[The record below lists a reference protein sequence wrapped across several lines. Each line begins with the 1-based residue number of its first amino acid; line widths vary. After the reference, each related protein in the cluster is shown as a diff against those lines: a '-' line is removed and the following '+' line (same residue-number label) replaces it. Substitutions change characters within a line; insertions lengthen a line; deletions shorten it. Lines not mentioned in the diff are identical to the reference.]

1 MSEALSGKE
10 STIRWEQDA
19 DNIVTLI
26 LDDPQQSANTMNE
39 RYMRSMEEMVAR
51 LEKEKDQIAGVIVTS
66 AKSTF
71 FAGGDLNDLI
81 KVTPEHAAEFAKGV
95 EAGKAQLR
103 RLETLGKPVV
113 AALNGT
119 ALGGGL
125 EVALGC
131 DYRVALESAKVGLP
145 EVKLGLLPG
154 AGGTQRLP
162 RLVGAKAALD
172 MIVGGNPVKA
182 KDAFKVGIVDEVVGG
197 DLLEGA
203 LAYARK
209 LVADNAPLRKIRDL
223 DVKKEDADL
232 FTNYEKSIA
241 RKQRG
246 FKAPFHCIKA
256 VQAAVELPFDEGMKR
271 ERELFAELLVSPESR
286 AQRHVFFAE
295 REVAKVPGLPKDTAK
310 RDVKS
315 AAIIGAGTMGG
326 GIAMNFANA
335 GIPVK
340 ILEVKEDALER
351 GIAVIR
357 KNYENTAK
365 KGRITQ
371 EQVEQ
376 RMALIQPTLSY
387 DDLSDVD
394 LVIEAVFE
402 NMDVKKAV
410 FTELDRV
417 CKPGAI
423 LATNTSTLDVNR
435 IASFTKRPEDVVGMH
450 FFSPA
455 NVMKLLE
462 NVRGEKTSDEV
473 VATVMDLSRRIG
485 KVGVLVGVCHG
496 FVGNRMLHKRQ
507 AEAVQL
513 VNEGANPAQVDKVLF
528 DLGFPM
534 GPFAMSD
541 LAGMD
546 VGYRIRE
553 ELRKEDPDNA
563 PPRNWTDDL
572 VEQGRLGQKTQA
584 GVFDYKEGD
593 RTPVPSSEVDAL
605 IAKFREENGIQS
617 RDISDQEILERCMY
631 IMVNE
636 GAKILEEGIAAR
648 PLDVDVIWIYGYGF
662 PVYRGGVLFWAD
674 SVGLKTIYDK
684 VSQIHQET
692 GSDTWK
698 PAALL
703 EKLAKEGKGFY
714 S

>member
-1 MSEALSGKE
+1 MSEVVS
-10 STIRWEQDA
+10 
-19 DNIVTLI
+19 
-26 LDDPQQSANTMNE
+26 
-39 RYMRSMEEMVAR
+39 YR
-51 LEKEKDQIAGVIVTS
+51 LEGDIGVIGVDYPPVNALGQGVREGLVNCLRQGLEDDQ
-66 AKSTF
+66 AKALVVIGEGRTF
-71 FAGGDLNDLI
+71 PAGADI
-81 KVTPEHAAEFAKGV
+81 REF
-95 EAGKAQLR
+95 
-103 RLETLGKPVV
+103 GKPPAGPALPDVISEYESSDKLV
-113 AALNGT
+113 IAAIHGT

-310 RDVKS
+310 RDIKS

-340 ILEVKEDALER
+340 ILEVKEEALEK

-365 KGRITQ
+365 KGRITSQ
-371 EQVEQ
+371 QVED

-387 DDLSDVD
+387 DDLGDVD

-553 ELRKEDPDNA
+553 EVRKEDPDNA

-605 IAKFREENGIQS
+605 IAKFREENGIQA

-684 VSQIHQET
+684 VSQIHQES

>member
-1 MSEALSGKE
+1 MSDVVS
-10 STIRWEQDA
+10 
-19 DNIVTLI
+19 
-26 LDDPQQSANTMNE
+26 
-39 RYMRSMEEMVAR
+39 YR
-51 LEKEKDQIAGVIVTS
+51 LEGDIGVISVNYPPVNALGQGVREGLVECLRQGLKDDQ
-66 AKSTF
+66 AKALVVIGEGRTF
-71 FAGGDLNDLI
+71 PAGADI
-81 KVTPEHAAEFAKGV
+81 REF
-95 EAGKAQLR
+95 
-103 RLETLGKPVV
+103 GKPPQGPALPDVVAEYESSDKLVV
-113 AALNGT
+113 AAIHGT

-131 DYRVALESAKVGLP
+131 DYRVAVGSAKVGLP
-145 EVKLGLLPG
+145 EVKLGILPG

-162 RLVGAKAALD
+162 RLIGAQKALEV
-172 MIVGGNPVKA
+172 IVSGNPVKA
-182 KDAFKVGIVDEVVGG
+182 KDALALGIVDEIVDG

-209 LVADNAPLRKIRDL
+209 LAADNAPLRRIRDL
-223 DVKKEDADL
+223 QAQKEDADL
-232 FTNYEKSIA
+232 FSNFEKSIA

-295 REVAKVPGLPKDTAK
+295 REVAKVPGLAKDTPK
-310 RDVKS
+310 REINQV
-315 AAIIGAGTMGG
+315 AVIGAGTMGG

-340 ILEVKEDALER
+340 ILEVKEEALEK

-365 KGRITQ
+365 KGRITAQ
-371 EQVEQ
+371 QVED

-410 FTELDRV
+410 FSELDRV
-417 CKPGAI
+417 CKKGAI

-435 IASFTKRPEDVVGMH
+435 IAAFTQRPEDVMGMH

-462 NVRGEKTSDEV
+462 NVRGEKTSDDV
-473 VATVMDLSRRIG
+473 IATVMDLSRRIG

-513 VNEGANPAQVDKVLF
+513 VNEGASPAQVDKVLF

-563 PPRNWTDDL
+563 PPRNWTDEL

-605 IAKFREENGIQS
+605 IAKFREEQGIQS
-617 RDISDQEILERCMY
+617 REVSDQEILERCMY
-631 IMVNE
+631 VMVNE

-684 VSQIHQET
+684 VSQFHKET
-692 GSDTWK
+692 GDDVWK

-703 EKLAKEGKGFY
+703 EKLANEGKGFY
-714 S
+714 G

>member
-1 MSEALSGKE
+1 MSNPVSLSRDSDIGVIRINYPPVNALGHGVREGLQQCLRDALADEQIRAVVVIGEGK
-10 STIRWEQDA
+10 TFPAGADIREFGKP
-19 DNIVTLI
+19 
-26 LDDPQQSANTMNE
+26 PQQPALPT
-39 RYMRSMEEMVAR
+39 
-51 LEKEKDQIAGVIVTS
+51 VI
-66 AKSTF
+66 
-71 FAGGDLNDLI
+71 D
-81 KVTPEHAAEFAKGV
+81 EY
-95 EAGKAQLR
+95 EASDKL
-103 RLETLGKPVV
+103 VV
-113 AALNGT
+113 AAIHGT

-131 DYRVALESAKVGLP
+131 DYRVALDSARLGLP

-162 RLVGAKAALD
+162 RLVGAQKALE
-172 MIVGGNPVKA
+172 MVVGGNPVKA
-182 KDAFKVGIVDEVVGG
+182 KEALSLGLVDEMVSG

-203 LAYARK
+203 LAYTRQ
-209 LVADNAPLRKIRDL
+209 LLADNAPLRKLRDL
-223 DVKKEDADL
+223 AVPDAQDGL
-232 FTNYEKSIA
+232 FDQFEQSIA

-246 FKAPFHCIKA
+246 FKAPFSCIKA
-256 VQAAVELPFDEGMKR
+256 VKAAVELPFDKGVER
-271 ERELFAELLVSPESR
+271 ERELFFELLVSPESA

-295 REVAKVPGLPKDTAK
+295 REVAKVPGLDKNTPKREINQVA
-310 RDVKS
+310 V
-315 AAIIGAGTMGG
+315 IGAGTMGG

-335 GIPVK
+335 GIPVRL
-340 ILEVKEDALER
+340 LEVKEDALER
-351 GIAVIR
+351 GVAVIR
-357 KNYENTAK
+357 KNYENTEK
-365 KGRITQ
+365 KGRITD

-402 NMDVKKAV
+402 NMDVKEAV
-410 FTELDRV
+410 FSELDRV

-423 LATNTSTLDVNR
+423 LATNTSTLDVDR
-435 IASFTKRPEDVVGMH
+435 IASFTGRPEDVMGMH

-473 VATVMDLSRRIG
+473 IATVMDLSRRIG

-496 FVGNRMLHKRQ
+496 FVGNRMLHRRQ
-507 AEAVQL
+507 AEAVEL
-513 VNEGANPAQVDKVLF
+513 VNEGASPQQVDKVLF

-553 ELRKEDPDNA
+553 ELRKEDPANGPA
-563 PPRNWTDDL
+563 RNWTDEL
-572 VEQGRLGQKTQA
+572 VEAGRLGQKTQA
-584 GVFDYKEGD
+584 GVFDYKDGD
-593 RTPVPSSEVDAL
+593 RTPVPSTAVDG
-605 IAKFREENGIQS
+605 IIEQYRSDNGITP
-617 RDISDQEILERCMY
+617 REISDQEILERCMY
-631 IMVNE
+631 VMVNE

-674 SVGLKTIYDK
+674 QVGVKAIFEKVNEIY
-684 VSQIHQET
+684 QQT
-692 GSDTWK
+692 GSDVWK
-698 PAALL
+698 PAKLL
-703 EKLAKEGKGFY
+703 GDLAEQGKGFY
-714 S
+714 SK

>member
-1 MSEALSGKE
+1 MSEVVS
-10 STIRWEQDA
+10 
-19 DNIVTLI
+19 
-26 LDDPQQSANTMNE
+26 
-39 RYMRSMEEMVAR
+39 YR
-51 LEKEKDQIAGVIVTS
+51 LEGDIGVIGVDYPPVNALGQGVREGLVNCLRQGLEDDQ
-66 AKSTF
+66 AKALVVIGEGRTF
-71 FAGGDLNDLI
+71 PAGADI
-81 KVTPEHAAEFAKGV
+81 REF
-95 EAGKAQLR
+95 
-103 RLETLGKPVV
+103 GKPPAGPALPDVISEYESSDKLV
-113 AALNGT
+113 IAAIHGT

-435 IASFTKRPEDVVGMH
+435 IASFTQRPEDVVGMH

>member
-1 MSEALSGKE
+1 MSEVVSYRREGE
-10 STIRWEQDA
+10 I
-19 DNIVTLI
+19 
-26 LDDPQQSANTMNE
+26 
-39 RYMRSMEEMVAR
+39 
-51 LEKEKDQIAGVIVTS
+51 GVISVNYPPVNALGQGVREGLRS
-66 AKSTF
+66 CLREGLADDQAKALVVIGEGRTF
-71 FAGGDLNDLI
+71 PAGADI
-81 KVTPEHAAEFAKGV
+81 REF
-95 EAGKAQLR
+95 
-103 RLETLGKPVV
+103 GKPPAGPALPDVINEYESSEKLV
-113 AALNGT
+113 IAAIHGT

-131 DYRVALESAKVGLP
+131 DYRVALDSAKVGLP

-182 KDAFKVGIVDEVVGG
+182 KNALQMGIVDDVVSG

-203 LAYARK
+203 LTYARK
-209 LVADNAPLRKIRDL
+209 LVADNAPLRRIRDL
-223 DVKKEDADL
+223 DVQTEEADL
-232 FTNYEKSIA
+232 FANYEKSIA

-256 VQAAVELPFDEGMKR
+256 VQAAVELPFEEGMKR
-271 ERELFAELLVSPESR
+271 ERELFGELLVSSESA

-295 REVAKVPGLPKDTAK
+295 REVAKVPGLPKDTPK
-310 RDVKS
+310 RDVNL
-315 AAIIGAGTMGG
+315 AAVIGAGTMGG

-340 ILEVKEDALER
+340 ILEVKEEALEK
-351 GIAVIR
+351 GIAIIR

-365 KGRITQ
+365 KGRLTQ

-387 DDLSDVD
+387 DDLGDVD
-394 LVIEAVFE
+394 VVIEAVFE
-402 NMDVKKAV
+402 NMDVKEAV
-410 FTELDRV
+410 FKELDRV

-435 IASFTKRPEDVVGMH
+435 IASFTKRPQDVIGMH

-462 NVRGEKTSDEV
+462 NVRGEKTADDV
-473 VATVMDLSRRIG
+473 IATVMDLSRRIG

-553 ELRKEDPDNA
+553 ELRKENPENA
-563 PPRNWTDDL
+563 PARNWTDEL
-572 VEQGRLGQKTQA
+572 VENGRMGQKTQA

-593 RTPVPSSEVDAL
+593 RTPVPSAEVDKI
-605 IAKFREENGIQS
+605 IAKFREDNGIAT
-617 RDISDQEILERCMY
+617 REVTDQEILERCMY
-631 IMVNE
+631 VMVNE

-674 SVGLKTIYDK
+674 QVGLKTIHDK
-684 VSQIHQET
+684 VSQFHQET
-692 GSDTWK
+692 GDDVWK
-698 PAALL
+698 PAPLL

>member
-1 MSEALSGKE
+1 MSEVVS
-10 STIRWEQDA
+10 
-19 DNIVTLI
+19 
-26 LDDPQQSANTMNE
+26 
-39 RYMRSMEEMVAR
+39 YR
-51 LEKEKDQIAGVIVTS
+51 LEGDIGVIGVDYPPVNALGQGVREGLVNCLRQGLEDDQ
-66 AKSTF
+66 AKALVVIGEGRTF
-71 FAGGDLNDLI
+71 PAGADI
-81 KVTPEHAAEFAKGV
+81 REF
-95 EAGKAQLR
+95 
-103 RLETLGKPVV
+103 GKPPAGPALPDVISEYESSDKLV
-113 AALNGT
+113 IAAIHGT

-223 DVKKEDADL
+223 DVKKEEADL

-410 FTELDRV
+410 FSELDRV

>member
-1 MSEALSGKE
+1 
-10 STIRWEQDA
+10 
-19 DNIVTLI
+19 
-26 LDDPQQSANTMNE
+26 
-39 RYMRSMEEMVAR
+39 
-51 LEKEKDQIAGVIVTS
+51 
-66 AKSTF
+66 
-71 FAGGDLNDLI
+71 
-81 KVTPEHAAEFAKGV
+81 
-95 EAGKAQLR
+95 
-103 RLETLGKPVV
+103 
-113 AALNGT
+113 
-119 ALGGGL
+119 
-125 EVALGC
+125 
-131 DYRVALESAKVGLP
+131 
-145 EVKLGLLPG
+145 
-154 AGGTQRLP
+154 
-162 RLVGAKAALD
+162 
-172 MIVGGNPVKA
+172 
-182 KDAFKVGIVDEVVGG
+182 
-197 DLLEGA
+197 
-203 LAYARK
+203 
-209 LVADNAPLRKIRDL
+209 
-223 DVKKEDADL
+223 
-232 FTNYEKSIA
+232 
-241 RKQRG
+241 
-246 FKAPFHCIKA
+246 
-256 VQAAVELPFDEGMKR
+256 
-271 ERELFAELLVSPESR
+271 
-286 AQRHVFFAE
+286 
-295 REVAKVPGLPKDTAK
+295 
-310 RDVKS
+310 
-315 AAIIGAGTMGG
+315 
-326 GIAMNFANA
+326 
-335 GIPVK
+335 
-340 ILEVKEDALER
+340 
-351 GIAVIR
+351 
-357 KNYENTAK
+357 
-365 KGRITQ
+365 
-371 EQVEQ
+371 
-376 RMALIQPTLSY
+376 
-387 DDLSDVD
+387 
-394 LVIEAVFE
+394 VIEAVFE

-410 FTELDRV
+410 FSELDRV

-553 ELRKEDPDNA
+553 ELRKEAPDNA

>member
-1 MSEALSGKE
+1 MSDLVSYRLEGDIGVISVNYPPVNALGQGVRE
-10 STIRWEQDA
+10 GLVACLRQG
-19 DNIVTLI
+19 
-26 LDDPQQSANTMNE
+26 LDD
-39 RYMRSMEEMVAR
+39 
-51 LEKEKDQIAGVIVTS
+51 DQAKALVVIGEGRTFPAGADIR
-66 AKSTF
+66 
-71 FAGGDLNDLI
+71 
-81 KVTPEHAAEFAKGV
+81 EF
-95 EAGKAQLR
+95 
-103 RLETLGKPVV
+103 GKPPQGPALPDVVAEYEASDKLVV
-113 AALNGT
+113 AAIHGT

-131 DYRVALESAKVGLP
+131 DYRVALDSAKVGLP
-145 EVKLGLLPG
+145 EVKLGILPG

-162 RLVGAKAALD
+162 RLIGAQKALEV
-172 MIVGGNPVKA
+172 IVAGNPVKA
-182 KDAFKVGIVDEVVGG
+182 KDALELGIVDELIGG

-203 LAYARK
+203 LAFARK
-209 LVADNAPLRKIRDL
+209 LAADNAPLRRIRDL
-223 DVKKEDADL
+223 QAKKEDPDL
-232 FTNYEKSIA
+232 FSNFEKSIA

-295 REVAKVPGLPKDTAK
+295 REVAKVPGLPKDTPK
-310 RDVKS
+310 RDINQV
-315 AAIIGAGTMGG
+315 AVIGAGTMGG

-340 ILEVKEDALER
+340 ILEVKEDALEK

-365 KGRITQ
+365 KGRITAQ
-371 EQVEQ
+371 QVED

-410 FTELDRV
+410 FSELDRV

-435 IASFTKRPEDVVGMH
+435 IAEFTQRPEDVMGMH

-462 NVRGEKTSDEV
+462 NVRGEKTADDV

-507 AEAVQL
+507 AEAIQL
-513 VNEGANPAQVDKVLF
+513 VNEGASPAQVDKVLF

-563 PPRNWTDDL
+563 PPRNWTDEL

-605 IAKFREENGIQS
+605 IAKFREEQGIQA
-617 RDISDQEILERCMY
+617 REVSDQEILERCMY
-631 IMVNE
+631 VMVNE

-674 SVGLKTIYDK
+674 SVGVKTIYDK
-684 VSQIHQET
+684 VSQFHKET
-692 GSDTWK
+692 GNDVWK

-703 EKLAKEGKGFY
+703 EKLANEGKGFY
-714 S
+714 G

>member
-1 MSEALSGKE
+1 MSEVVS
-10 STIRWEQDA
+10 
-19 DNIVTLI
+19 
-26 LDDPQQSANTMNE
+26 
-39 RYMRSMEEMVAR
+39 YR
-51 LEKEKDQIAGVIVTS
+51 LEGDIGVIGVDYPPVNALGQGVREGLVNCLRQGLEDDQ
-66 AKSTF
+66 AKALVVIGEGRTF
-71 FAGGDLNDLI
+71 PAGADI
-81 KVTPEHAAEFAKGV
+81 REF
-95 EAGKAQLR
+95 
-103 RLETLGKPVV
+103 GKPPAGPALPDVINEYESSDKLV
-113 AALNGT
+113 IAAIHGT

-182 KDAFKVGIVDEVVGG
+182 KDAYKVGIVDEVVGG

-310 RDVKS
+310 RDVNS

-340 ILEVKEDALER
+340 ILEVKEEALER

-605 IAKFREENGIQS
+605 IAKFREENGIQP

>member
-1 MSEALSGKE
+1 MSNPVSLSRDSDIGVIRINYPPVNALGHGVREGLQQCLREALADEQIRAVVVVGEGK
-10 STIRWEQDA
+10 TFPAGADIREFGKP
-19 DNIVTLI
+19 
-26 LDDPQQSANTMNE
+26 PQQPALP
-39 RYMRSMEEMVAR
+39 A
-51 LEKEKDQIAGVIVTS
+51 VI
-66 AKSTF
+66 
-71 FAGGDLNDLI
+71 D
-81 KVTPEHAAEFAKGV
+81 EY
-95 EAGKAQLR
+95 EASDKL
-103 RLETLGKPVV
+103 VV
-113 AALNGT
+113 AAIHGT

-131 DYRVALESAKVGLP
+131 DYRVALDSARLGLP

-162 RLVGAKAALD
+162 RLVGAQKALE

-182 KDAFKVGIVDEVVGG
+182 KEALSLGLVDEMVSG

-203 LAYARK
+203 LAYTRQ
-209 LVADNAPLRKIRDL
+209 LLADNAPLRKLCDL
-223 DVKKEDADL
+223 AVPDAQDGL
-232 FTNYEKSIA
+232 FEQFEQSIA

-246 FKAPFHCIKA
+246 FKAPFSCIKA
-256 VQAAVELPFDEGMKR
+256 VKAAVELPFDKGVER
-271 ERELFAELLVSPESR
+271 ERELFFKLLVSPESA

-295 REVAKVPGLPKDTAK
+295 REVAKVPGLDKNTPKREINQVA
-310 RDVKS
+310 V
-315 AAIIGAGTMGG
+315 IGAGTMGG

-335 GIPVK
+335 GIPVRL
-340 ILEVKEDALER
+340 LEVKEDALER
-351 GIAVIR
+351 GVAVIR

-365 KGRITQ
+365 KGRITD

-376 RMALIQPTLSY
+376 RMVLIQPTLSY
-387 DDLSDVD
+387 DDLGDVD

-402 NMDVKKAV
+402 NMDVKEAV
-410 FTELDRV
+410 FSELDRV

-423 LATNTSTLDVNR
+423 LATNTSTLDVDR
-435 IASFTKRPEDVVGMH
+435 IASFTGRPEDVMGMH

-473 VATVMDLSRRIG
+473 IATVMDLSRRIG

-496 FVGNRMLHKRQ
+496 FVGNRMLHRRQ

-513 VNEGANPAQVDKVLF
+513 VNEGASPQQVDKVLF

-553 ELRKEDPDNA
+553 ELRKEDPANGPA
-563 PPRNWTDDL
+563 RNWTDEL
-572 VEQGRLGQKTQA
+572 VEAGRLGQKTQA
-584 GVFDYKEGD
+584 GVFDYKDGD
-593 RTPVPSSEVDAL
+593 RTPVPSRAVDG
-605 IAKFREENGIQS
+605 IIEQYRTDNGIAP
-617 RDISDQEILERCMY
+617 REISDQEILERCMY
-631 IMVNE
+631 VMVNE

-674 SVGLKTIYDK
+674 QVGVKAIFEKVNEIY
-684 VSQIHQET
+684 QQT
-692 GSDTWK
+692 GSDVWK
-698 PAALL
+698 PAKLL
-703 EKLAKEGKGFY
+703 SDLAEQGKGFY
-714 S
+714 R

>member
-1 MSEALSGKE
+1 MSEVVS
-10 STIRWEQDA
+10 
-19 DNIVTLI
+19 
-26 LDDPQQSANTMNE
+26 
-39 RYMRSMEEMVAR
+39 YR
-51 LEKEKDQIAGVIVTS
+51 LEGDIGVIGVDYPPVNALGQGVREGLVNCLRQGLEDDQ
-66 AKSTF
+66 AKALVVIGEGRTF
-71 FAGGDLNDLI
+71 PAGADI
-81 KVTPEHAAEFAKGV
+81 REF
-95 EAGKAQLR
+95 
-103 RLETLGKPVV
+103 GKPPAGPALPDVISEYESSDKLV
-113 AALNGT
+113 IAAIHGT

-182 KDAFKVGIVDEVVGG
+182 KDAYKVGIVDEVVGG

-209 LVADNAPLRKIRDL
+209 LVAENAPLRKIRDL

-387 DDLSDVD
+387 DDLGDVD

>member
-1 MSEALSGKE
+1 MSEVVS
-10 STIRWEQDA
+10 
-19 DNIVTLI
+19 
-26 LDDPQQSANTMNE
+26 
-39 RYMRSMEEMVAR
+39 YR
-51 LEKEKDQIAGVIVTS
+51 LEGDIGVIGVDYPPVNALGQGVREGLVNCLRQGLEDDQ
-66 AKSTF
+66 AK
-71 FAGGDLNDLI
+71 ALVVI
-81 KVTPEHAAEFAKGV
+81 REF
-95 EAGKAQLR
+95 
-103 RLETLGKPVV
+103 GKPPAGPALPDVISEYESSDKLV
-113 AALNGT
+113 IAAIHGT

-209 LVADNAPLRKIRDL
+209 LVAENAPLRKIRDL
-223 DVKKEDADL
+223 DVKKEEADL

-387 DDLSDVD
+387 DDLGDVD

-410 FTELDRV
+410 FSELDRV

>member
-1 MSEALSGKE
+1 MSHPVSLSRDSDIGVIRINYPPVNALGHGVREGLQNCLREALADDDIKAVVVIGEGK
-10 STIRWEQDA
+10 TFPAGADIREFGKP
-19 DNIVTLI
+19 
-26 LDDPQQSANTMNE
+26 PQQPVLPA
-39 RYMRSMEEMVAR
+39 
-51 LEKEKDQIAGVIVTS
+51 VI
-66 AKSTF
+66 
-71 FAGGDLNDLI
+71 D
-81 KVTPEHAAEFAKGV
+81 EY
-95 EAGKAQLR
+95 EASD
-103 RLETLGKPVV
+103 KPVI
-113 AALNGT
+113 AAIHGT

-131 DYRVALESAKVGLP
+131 DYRVALDSARLGLP

-162 RLVGAKAALD
+162 RLVGAQKALE
-172 MIVGGNPVKA
+172 MIVGGNPIKA
-182 KDAFKVGIVDEVVGG
+182 AEARELGLVDEVVSG

-203 LAYARK
+203 LAFARK
-209 LVADNAPLRKIRDL
+209 LVADGAPLRKISEL
-223 DVKKEDADL
+223 DVPGDTSAEL
-232 FTNYEKSIA
+232 FDHFEQSIA

-246 FKAPFHCIKA
+246 FKAPFSCIKA
-256 VQAAVELPFDEGMKR
+256 VKAAVELPYDKGVER
-271 ERELFAELLVSPESR
+271 ERELFFKLMVSSESA

-295 REVAKVPGLPKDTAK
+295 REVAKVPGLDKDTPK
-310 RDVKS
+310 REIKQ
-315 AAIIGAGTMGG
+315 AAVIGAGTMGG

-335 GIPVK
+335 GIVVK
-340 ILEVKEDALER
+340 ILEVKEEALEK
-351 GIAVIR
+351 GIALIR

-365 KGRITQ
+365 KGRISQ

-410 FTELDRV
+410 FSEL
-417 CKPGAI
+417 
-423 LATNTSTLDVNR
+423 
-435 IASFTKRPEDVVGMH
+435 GMH

-473 VATVMDLSRRIG
+473 IATVMDLSRRIG

-507 AEAVQL
+507 AEAIQL
-513 VNEGANPAQVDKVLF
+513 VNEGASPEQVDKVLF

-563 PPRNWTDDL
+563 PPRNWTDEL
-572 VEQGRLGQKTQA
+572 VEAGRLGQKTQA

-593 RTPVPSSEVDAL
+593 RTPVPSPDVDG
-605 IAKFREENGIQS
+605 IIEQYRSDNGIAP
-617 RDISDQEILERCMY
+617 REISDQEILERCMY
-631 IMVNE
+631 VMVNE
-636 GAKILEEGIAAR
+636 GARILEEGIAAR

-674 SVGLKTIYDK
+674 QVGVKTIHDK
-684 VSQIHQET
+684 INEIYQQT
-692 GSDTWK
+692 GSDVWK
-698 PAALL
+698 PAKLL
-703 EKLAKEGKGFY
+703 SELAEQGKGFY
-714 S
+714 R

>member
-1 MSEALSGKE
+1 MSEVVS
-10 STIRWEQDA
+10 
-19 DNIVTLI
+19 
-26 LDDPQQSANTMNE
+26 
-39 RYMRSMEEMVAR
+39 YR
-51 LEKEKDQIAGVIVTS
+51 LEGDIGVIGVDYPPVNALGQGVREGLVNCLRQGLEDDQ
-66 AKSTF
+66 AKALVVIGEGRTF
-71 FAGGDLNDLI
+71 PAGADI
-81 KVTPEHAAEFAKGV
+81 REF
-95 EAGKAQLR
+95 
-103 RLETLGKPVV
+103 GKPPAGPALPDVINEYESSDKLV
-113 AALNGT
+113 IAAIHGT

-182 KDAFKVGIVDEVVGG
+182 KDAYKVGIVDEVVGG

-223 DVKKEDADL
+223 DVKKEEADL

-256 VQAAVELPFDEGMKR
+256 VQAAVELPFEDGMKR

-310 RDVKS
+310 RDVNS

-340 ILEVKEDALER
+340 ILEVKEEALEK

-605 IAKFREENGIQS
+605 IAKFREENGIQP

>member
-1 MSEALSGKE
+1 MSEVVS
-10 STIRWEQDA
+10 
-19 DNIVTLI
+19 
-26 LDDPQQSANTMNE
+26 
-39 RYMRSMEEMVAR
+39 YR
-51 LEKEKDQIAGVIVTS
+51 LEGDIGVIGVDYPPVNALGQGVREGLVNCLRQGLEDDQ
-66 AKSTF
+66 AKALVVIGEGRTF
-71 FAGGDLNDLI
+71 PAGADI
-81 KVTPEHAAEFAKGV
+81 REF
-95 EAGKAQLR
+95 
-103 RLETLGKPVV
+103 GKPPAGPALPDVISEYESSDKLV
-113 AALNGT
+113 IAAIHGT

-162 RLVGAKAALD
+162 RLIGAKAALD

-387 DDLSDVD
+387 DDLGDVD

-410 FTELDRV
+410 FSELDRV

>member
-1 MSEALSGKE
+1 MSNPVSLSRDSDIGVIRINYPPVNALGHGVREGLQQCLRDALADEQIRAVVVIGEGK
-10 STIRWEQDA
+10 TFPAGADIREFGKP
-19 DNIVTLI
+19 
-26 LDDPQQSANTMNE
+26 PQQPALPT
-39 RYMRSMEEMVAR
+39 
-51 LEKEKDQIAGVIVTS
+51 VI
-66 AKSTF
+66 
-71 FAGGDLNDLI
+71 D
-81 KVTPEHAAEFAKGV
+81 EY
-95 EAGKAQLR
+95 EASDKL
-103 RLETLGKPVV
+103 VV
-113 AALNGT
+113 AAIHGT

-131 DYRVALESAKVGLP
+131 DYRVALDSARLGLP

-162 RLVGAKAALD
+162 RLVGAQKALE
-172 MIVGGNPVKA
+172 MVVGGNPVKA
-182 KDAFKVGIVDEVVGG
+182 KEALSLGLVDEMVSG
-197 DLLEGA
+197 DLLDGA
-203 LAYARK
+203 LAYTRQ
-209 LVADNAPLRKIRDL
+209 LLADNAPLRKLRDL
-223 DVKKEDADL
+223 AVPDAQDGL
-232 FTNYEKSIA
+232 FDQFEQSIA

-246 FKAPFHCIKA
+246 FKAPFSCIKA
-256 VQAAVELPFDEGMKR
+256 VKAAVELPFDKGVER
-271 ERELFAELLVSPESR
+271 ERELFFELLVSPESA

-295 REVAKVPGLPKDTAK
+295 REVAKVPGLDKNTPKREINQVA
-310 RDVKS
+310 V
-315 AAIIGAGTMGG
+315 IGAGTMGG

-335 GIPVK
+335 GIPVRL
-340 ILEVKEDALER
+340 LEVKEDALER
-351 GIAVIR
+351 GVAVIR

-365 KGRITQ
+365 KGRITD

-387 DDLSDVD
+387 DDLGDVD

-402 NMDVKKAV
+402 NMDVKEAV
-410 FTELDRV
+410 FSELDRV

-423 LATNTSTLDVNR
+423 LATNTSTLDVDR
-435 IASFTKRPEDVVGMH
+435 IASFTQRPEDVMGMH

-473 VATVMDLSRRIG
+473 IATVMDLSRRIG

-496 FVGNRMLHKRQ
+496 FVGNRMLHRRQ

-513 VNEGANPAQVDKVLF
+513 VNEGASPQQVDKVLF

-553 ELRKEDPDNA
+553 ELRKEDPANGPA
-563 PPRNWTDDL
+563 RNWTDEL
-572 VEQGRLGQKTQA
+572 VEAGRLGQKTQA
-584 GVFDYKEGD
+584 GVFDYKDGD
-593 RTPVPSSEVDAL
+593 RTPVPSTAVDG
-605 IAKFREENGIQS
+605 IIEQYRSNNGITP
-617 RDISDQEILERCMY
+617 REVSDQEILERCMY
-631 IMVNE
+631 VMVNE

-674 SVGLKTIYDK
+674 QVGVKAIFEKVNEIY
-684 VSQIHQET
+684 QQT
-692 GSDTWK
+692 GSDVWK
-698 PAALL
+698 PAKLL
-703 EKLAKEGKGFY
+703 SDLAEQGKGFY
-714 S
+714 K

>member
-1 MSEALSGKE
+1 MSEVVS
-10 STIRWEQDA
+10 
-19 DNIVTLI
+19 
-26 LDDPQQSANTMNE
+26 
-39 RYMRSMEEMVAR
+39 YR
-51 LEKEKDQIAGVIVTS
+51 LEGDIGVIGVDYPPVNALGQGVREGLVNCLRQGLEDDQ
-66 AKSTF
+66 AKALVVIGEGRTF
-71 FAGGDLNDLI
+71 PAGADI
-81 KVTPEHAAEFAKGV
+81 REF
-95 EAGKAQLR
+95 
-103 RLETLGKPVV
+103 GKPPAGPALPDVISEYESSDKLV
-113 AALNGT
+113 IAAIHGT

-182 KDAFKVGIVDEVVGG
+182 KDAYKVGIVDEVVGG

-209 LVADNAPLRKIRDL
+209 LVAENAPLRKIRDL
-223 DVKKEDADL
+223 DVKKEEADL

-387 DDLSDVD
+387 DDLGDVD

-435 IASFTKRPEDVVGMH
+435 IASFTQRPEDVVGMH

>member
-1 MSEALSGKE
+1 MSNPVSLSRDSDIGVIRINYPPVNALGHGVREGLQQCLRDALADEQIRAVVVIGEGK
-10 STIRWEQDA
+10 TFPAGADIREFGKP
-19 DNIVTLI
+19 
-26 LDDPQQSANTMNE
+26 PQQPALP
-39 RYMRSMEEMVAR
+39 A
-51 LEKEKDQIAGVIVTS
+51 VI
-66 AKSTF
+66 
-71 FAGGDLNDLI
+71 D
-81 KVTPEHAAEFAKGV
+81 EY
-95 EAGKAQLR
+95 EASDKL
-103 RLETLGKPVV
+103 VV
-113 AALNGT
+113 AAIHGT

-131 DYRVALESAKVGLP
+131 DYRVALDSARLGLP

-162 RLVGAKAALD
+162 RLVGAQKALE
-172 MIVGGNPVKA
+172 MVVGGNPVKA
-182 KDAFKVGIVDEVVGG
+182 KEALSLGLVDEMVSG
-197 DLLEGA
+197 DLLDGA
-203 LAYARK
+203 LAYTRQ
-209 LVADNAPLRKIRDL
+209 LLADNAPLRKLRDL
-223 DVKKEDADL
+223 AVPDAQDGL
-232 FTNYEKSIA
+232 FDQFEQSIA

-246 FKAPFHCIKA
+246 FKAPFSCIKA
-256 VQAAVELPFDEGMKR
+256 VKAAVELPFDKGVER
-271 ERELFAELLVSPESR
+271 ERELFFELLVSPESA

-295 REVAKVPGLPKDTAK
+295 REVAKVPGLDKNTPKREINQVA
-310 RDVKS
+310 V
-315 AAIIGAGTMGG
+315 IGAGTMGG

-335 GIPVK
+335 GIPVRL
-340 ILEVKEDALER
+340 LEVKEDALER
-351 GIAVIR
+351 GVAVIR

-365 KGRITQ
+365 KGRITD

-402 NMDVKKAV
+402 NMDVKEAV
-410 FTELDRV
+410 FSELDRV

-423 LATNTSTLDVNR
+423 LATNTSTLDVDR
-435 IASFTKRPEDVVGMH
+435 IASFTQRPEDVMGMH

-473 VATVMDLSRRIG
+473 IATVMDLSRRIG

-496 FVGNRMLHKRQ
+496 FVGNRMLHRRQ

-513 VNEGANPAQVDKVLF
+513 VNEGASPQQVDKVLF

-553 ELRKEDPDNA
+553 ELRKEDPANGPA
-563 PPRNWTDDL
+563 RNWTDEL
-572 VEQGRLGQKTQA
+572 VEAGRLGQKTQA
-584 GVFDYKEGD
+584 GVFDYKDGD
-593 RTPVPSSEVDAL
+593 RTPVPSTAVDG
-605 IAKFREENGIQS
+605 IIEQYRSNNGITP
-617 RDISDQEILERCMY
+617 REISDQEILERCMY
-631 IMVNE
+631 VMVNE

-674 SVGLKTIYDK
+674 QVGVKAIFEKVNEIY
-684 VSQIHQET
+684 QQT
-692 GSDTWK
+692 GSDVWK
-698 PAALL
+698 PAKLL
-703 EKLAKEGKGFY
+703 SDLAEQGKGFY
-714 S
+714 K

>member
-1 MSEALSGKE
+1 MSEVVS
-10 STIRWEQDA
+10 
-19 DNIVTLI
+19 
-26 LDDPQQSANTMNE
+26 
-39 RYMRSMEEMVAR
+39 YR
-51 LEKEKDQIAGVIVTS
+51 LEGDIGVIGVDYPPVNALGQGVREGLVNCLRQGLEDDQ
-66 AKSTF
+66 AKALVVIGEGRTF
-71 FAGGDLNDLI
+71 PAGADI
-81 KVTPEHAAEFAKGV
+81 REF
-95 EAGKAQLR
+95 
-103 RLETLGKPVV
+103 GKPPAGPALPDVISEYESSDKLV
-113 AALNGT
+113 IAAIHGT

-182 KDAFKVGIVDEVVGG
+182 KDAYKVGIVDEVVGG

-271 ERELFAELLVSPESR
+271 ERELFAELLVSAESR

>member
-1 MSEALSGKE
+1 MSEVVSYNREGNIGVITVNYPPVNALGQAVRSGLLAAL
-10 STIRWEQDA
+10 EQGQKDA
-19 DNIVTLI
+19 EAKALLLVCEGRTF
-26 LDDPQQSANTMNE
+26 
-39 RYMRSMEEMVAR
+39 
-51 LEKEKDQIAGVIVTS
+51 IAGADIR
-66 AKSTF
+66 
-71 FAGGDLNDLI
+71 
-81 KVTPEHAAEFAKGV
+81 EF
-95 EAGKAQLR
+95 
-103 RLETLGKPVV
+103 GKPMQEPTLPTLVNTFENSDKPLV
-113 AALNGT
+113 AAIHGT

-125 EVALGC
+125 ETALSC
-131 DYRVALESAKVGLP
+131 HYRVAVSSAKVGLP

-162 RLVGAKAALD
+162 RLTGAQKALEMITTGEFVGAKDALALG
-172 MIVGGNPVKA
+172 IL
-182 KDAFKVGIVDEVVGG
+182 DAVEEGDNIRAIGMAYAQKVVDEGKPVRRVRDITDKIEADKGS
-197 DLLEGA
+197 DVFDQFRDELKKR
-203 LAYARK
+203 ARG
-209 LVADNAPLRKIRDL
+209 
-223 DVKKEDADL
+223 L
-232 FTNYEKSIA
+232 FSP
-241 RKQRG
+241 
-246 FKAPFHCIKA
+246 FKC
-256 VQAAVELPFDEGMKR
+256 VDAVEAAFNLPFDEGMKR

-462 NVRGEKTSDEV
+462 NVRGEKTADEV

>member
-1 MSEALSGKE
+1 MSDLVSYRLEGDIGVISVNYPPVNALGQGVRE
-10 STIRWEQDA
+10 GLVACLRQG
-19 DNIVTLI
+19 
-26 LDDPQQSANTMNE
+26 LDD
-39 RYMRSMEEMVAR
+39 
-51 LEKEKDQIAGVIVTS
+51 DQAKALVVIGEGRTFPAGADIR
-66 AKSTF
+66 
-71 FAGGDLNDLI
+71 
-81 KVTPEHAAEFAKGV
+81 EF
-95 EAGKAQLR
+95 
-103 RLETLGKPVV
+103 GKPPQGPALPDVVAEYEASDKLVV
-113 AALNGT
+113 AAIHGT

-131 DYRVALESAKVGLP
+131 DYRVALDSAKVGLP
-145 EVKLGLLPG
+145 EVKLGILPG

-162 RLVGAKAALD
+162 RLIGAQKALEV
-172 MIVGGNPVKA
+172 IVAGNPVKA
-182 KDAFKVGIVDEVVGG
+182 KDALELGIVDELIGG

-203 LAYARK
+203 LAFARK
-209 LVADNAPLRKIRDL
+209 LAADNAPLRRIRDL
-223 DVKKEDADL
+223 QAKKEDPDL
-232 FTNYEKSIA
+232 FSNFEKSIA

-295 REVAKVPGLPKDTAK
+295 REVAKVPGLPKDTPK
-310 RDVKS
+310 RDINQV
-315 AAIIGAGTMGG
+315 AVIGAGTMGG

-335 GIPVK
+335 GIPAK
-340 ILEVKEDALER
+340 ILEVKEDALEK

-365 KGRITQ
+365 KGRITAQ
-371 EQVEQ
+371 QVED

-410 FTELDRV
+410 FSELDRV

-435 IASFTKRPEDVVGMH
+435 IAEFTQRPEDVMGMH

-462 NVRGEKTSDEV
+462 NVRGEKTADDV

-507 AEAVQL
+507 AEAIQL
-513 VNEGANPAQVDKVLF
+513 VNEGASPAQVDKVLF

-563 PPRNWTDDL
+563 PPRNWTDEL

-605 IAKFREENGIQS
+605 IAKFREEQGIQA
-617 RDISDQEILERCMY
+617 REVSDQEILERCMY
-631 IMVNE
+631 VMVNE

-674 SVGLKTIYDK
+674 SVGVKTIYDK
-684 VSQIHQET
+684 VSQFHKET
-692 GSDTWK
+692 GNDVWK

-703 EKLAKEGKGFY
+703 EKLANEGKGFY
-714 S
+714 G

>member
-1 MSEALSGKE
+1 MSEVVS
-10 STIRWEQDA
+10 
-19 DNIVTLI
+19 
-26 LDDPQQSANTMNE
+26 
-39 RYMRSMEEMVAR
+39 YR
-51 LEKEKDQIAGVIVTS
+51 LEGDIGVIGVDYPPVNALGQGVREGLVNCLRQGLEDDQ
-66 AKSTF
+66 AKALVVIGEGRTF
-71 FAGGDLNDLI
+71 PAGADI
-81 KVTPEHAAEFAKGV
+81 REF
-95 EAGKAQLR
+95 
-103 RLETLGKPVV
+103 GKPPSGPALPDVINEYESSDKLV
-113 AALNGT
+113 IAAIHGT

-162 RLVGAKAALD
+162 RLVGAQAALD

-310 RDVKS
+310 RDINS

-371 EQVEQ
+371 DQVEQ

-387 DDLSDVD
+387 DDLGDVD

-410 FTELDRV
+410 FSELDRV

-435 IASFTKRPEDVVGMH
+435 IASFTQRPEDVVGMH

-662 PVYRGGVLFWAD
+662 PVYRGGILFWAD

-714 S
+714 G

>member
-1 MSEALSGKE
+1 MSEVVS
-10 STIRWEQDA
+10 
-19 DNIVTLI
+19 
-26 LDDPQQSANTMNE
+26 
-39 RYMRSMEEMVAR
+39 YR
-51 LEKEKDQIAGVIVTS
+51 LEGDIGVIGVDYPPVNALGQGVREGLVNCLRQGLEDDQ
-66 AKSTF
+66 AKALVVIGEGRTF
-71 FAGGDLNDLI
+71 PAGADI
-81 KVTPEHAAEFAKGV
+81 REF
-95 EAGKAQLR
+95 
-103 RLETLGKPVV
+103 GKPPSGPALPDVINEYESSDKLV
-113 AALNGT
+113 IAAIHGT

-182 KDAFKVGIVDEVVGG
+182 KDAYKVGIVDEVVGG

-209 LVADNAPLRKIRDL
+209 LVAENAPLRKIRDL
-223 DVKKEDADL
+223 DVKKEEADL

-256 VQAAVELPFDEGMKR
+256 VQAAVELPFEDGMKR

-310 RDVKS
+310 RDVNS

-340 ILEVKEDALER
+340 ILEVKEEALEK

-387 DDLSDVD
+387 DDLNDVD

-410 FTELDRV
+410 FSELDRV

-435 IASFTKRPEDVVGMH
+435 IASFTQRPEDVVGMH

-553 ELRKEDPDNA
+553 EVRKEDPDNA

>member
-1 MSEALSGKE
+1 MSEVVS
-10 STIRWEQDA
+10 
-19 DNIVTLI
+19 
-26 LDDPQQSANTMNE
+26 
-39 RYMRSMEEMVAR
+39 YR
-51 LEKEKDQIAGVIVTS
+51 LEGDIGVIGVDYPPVNALGQGVREGLVNCLRQGLEDDQ
-66 AKSTF
+66 AKALVVIGEGRTF
-71 FAGGDLNDLI
+71 PAGADI
-81 KVTPEHAAEFAKGV
+81 REF
-95 EAGKAQLR
+95 
-103 RLETLGKPVV
+103 GKPPAGPALPDVINEYESSDKLV
-113 AALNGT
+113 IAAIHGT

-182 KDAFKVGIVDEVVGG
+182 KDAYKVGIVDEVVGG

-209 LVADNAPLRKIRDL
+209 LVAENAPLRKIRDL
-223 DVKKEDADL
+223 DVKKEEPDL

-256 VQAAVELPFDEGMKR
+256 VQAAVELPFEDGMKR

-387 DDLSDVD
+387 DDLGDVD

-435 IASFTKRPEDVVGMH
+435 IASFTQRPEDVVGMH

>member
-1 MSEALSGKE
+1 MSEVVS
-10 STIRWEQDA
+10 
-19 DNIVTLI
+19 
-26 LDDPQQSANTMNE
+26 
-39 RYMRSMEEMVAR
+39 YR
-51 LEKEKDQIAGVIVTS
+51 LEGDIGVIGVDYPPVNALGQGVREGLVNCLRQGLEDDQ
-66 AKSTF
+66 AKALVVIGEGRTF
-71 FAGGDLNDLI
+71 PAGADI
-81 KVTPEHAAEFAKGV
+81 REF
-95 EAGKAQLR
+95 
-103 RLETLGKPVV
+103 GKPPAGPALPDVINEYESSDKLV
-113 AALNGT
+113 IAAQ
-119 ALGGGL
+119 GGGL

-376 RMALIQPTLSY
+376 RMALIRPTLSY
-387 DDLSDVD
+387 DDLGDVD

-435 IASFTKRPEDVVGMH
+435 IASFTQRPEDVVGMH

-605 IAKFREENGIQS
+605 IAKFRKENGIQS

>member
-1 MSEALSGKE
+1 MSDLVSYRLEGDIGVISVNYPPVNALGQGVRE
-10 STIRWEQDA
+10 GLVACLRQG
-19 DNIVTLI
+19 
-26 LDDPQQSANTMNE
+26 LDD
-39 RYMRSMEEMVAR
+39 
-51 LEKEKDQIAGVIVTS
+51 DQAKALVVIGEGRTFPAGADIR
-66 AKSTF
+66 
-71 FAGGDLNDLI
+71 
-81 KVTPEHAAEFAKGV
+81 EF
-95 EAGKAQLR
+95 
-103 RLETLGKPVV
+103 GKPPQGPALPDVVAEYEASDKLVV
-113 AALNGT
+113 AAIHGT

-131 DYRVALESAKVGLP
+131 DYRVAVDSAKVGLP
-145 EVKLGLLPG
+145 EVKLGILPG

-162 RLVGAKAALD
+162 RLIGAQKALEV
-172 MIVGGNPVKA
+172 IVAGNPVKA
-182 KDAFKVGIVDEVVGG
+182 KDALELGIVDELIGG

-203 LAYARK
+203 LAFARK
-209 LVADNAPLRKIRDL
+209 LAAGNAPLRRIRDL
-223 DVKKEDADL
+223 QAKKEDPDL
-232 FTNYEKSIA
+232 FSNFEKSIA

-295 REVAKVPGLPKDTAK
+295 REVAKVPGLPKDTPK
-310 RDVKS
+310 RDINQV
-315 AAIIGAGTMGG
+315 AVIGAGTMGG

-340 ILEVKEDALER
+340 ILEVKEDALEK

-365 KGRITQ
+365 KGRITAQ
-371 EQVEQ
+371 QVED

-410 FTELDRV
+410 FSELDRV

-435 IASFTKRPEDVVGMH
+435 IAEFTQRPEDVMGMH

-462 NVRGEKTSDEV
+462 NVRGEKTADDV

-507 AEAVQL
+507 AEAIQL
-513 VNEGANPAQVDKVLF
+513 VNEGASPAQVDKVLF

-563 PPRNWTDDL
+563 PPRNWTDEL

-605 IAKFREENGIQS
+605 IAKFREEQGIQA
-617 RDISDQEILERCMY
+617 REVSDQEILERCMY
-631 IMVNE
+631 VMVNE

-674 SVGLKTIYDK
+674 SVGVKTIYDK
-684 VSQIHQET
+684 VSQFHKET
-692 GSDTWK
+692 GNDVWK

-703 EKLAKEGKGFY
+703 ENLANEGKGFY
-714 S
+714 G

>member
-1 MSEALSGKE
+1 MSNPVSLSRDSDIGVIRINYPPVNALGHGVREGLQQCLRDALADEQIRAVVVIGEGK
-10 STIRWEQDA
+10 TFPAGA
-19 DNIVTLI
+19 DIHEFGKP
-26 LDDPQQSANTMNE
+26 PQQPALPT
-39 RYMRSMEEMVAR
+39 
-51 LEKEKDQIAGVIVTS
+51 VI
-66 AKSTF
+66 
-71 FAGGDLNDLI
+71 D
-81 KVTPEHAAEFAKGV
+81 EY
-95 EAGKAQLR
+95 EASDKL
-103 RLETLGKPVV
+103 VV
-113 AALNGT
+113 AAIHGT

-131 DYRVALESAKVGLP
+131 DYRVALDSARLGLP

-162 RLVGAKAALD
+162 RLVGAQKALE
-172 MIVGGNPVKA
+172 MVVGGNPVKA
-182 KDAFKVGIVDEVVGG
+182 KEALSLGLVDEMVSG
-197 DLLEGA
+197 DLLDGA
-203 LAYARK
+203 LAYTRQ
-209 LVADNAPLRKIRDL
+209 LLADNAPLRKLRDL
-223 DVKKEDADL
+223 AVPDAQDGL
-232 FTNYEKSIA
+232 FDQFEQSIA

-246 FKAPFHCIKA
+246 FKAPFSCIKA
-256 VQAAVELPFDEGMKR
+256 VKAAVELPFDKGVER
-271 ERELFAELLVSPESR
+271 ERELFFELLVSPESA

-295 REVAKVPGLPKDTAK
+295 REVAKVPGLDKNTPKREINQVA
-310 RDVKS
+310 V
-315 AAIIGAGTMGG
+315 IGAGTMGG

-335 GIPVK
+335 GIPVRL
-340 ILEVKEDALER
+340 LEVKEDALER
-351 GIAVIR
+351 GVAVIR

-365 KGRITQ
+365 KGRITD

-402 NMDVKKAV
+402 NMDVKEAV
-410 FTELDRV
+410 FSELDRV

-423 LATNTSTLDVNR
+423 LATNTSTLDVDR
-435 IASFTKRPEDVVGMH
+435 IASFTGRPEDVMGMH

-496 FVGNRMLHKRQ
+496 FVGNRMLHRRQ

-513 VNEGANPAQVDKVLF
+513 VNEGASPQQVDKVLF

-553 ELRKEDPDNA
+553 ELRKEDPANGPA
-563 PPRNWTDDL
+563 RNWTDEL
-572 VEQGRLGQKTQA
+572 VEAGRLGQKTQA
-584 GVFDYKEGD
+584 GVFDYKDGD
-593 RTPVPSSEVDAL
+593 RTPVPSTAVDG
-605 IAKFREENGIQS
+605 IIEQYRSNNGITP
-617 RDISDQEILERCMY
+617 REISDQEILERCMY
-631 IMVNE
+631 VMVNE

-674 SVGLKTIYDK
+674 QVGVKAIFEKVNEIY
-684 VSQIHQET
+684 QQT
-692 GSDTWK
+692 GSDVWK
-698 PAALL
+698 PAKLL
-703 EKLAKEGKGFY
+703 SDLAEQGKGFY
-714 S
+714 SK

>member
-1 MSEALSGKE
+1 MSEVVS
-10 STIRWEQDA
+10 
-19 DNIVTLI
+19 
-26 LDDPQQSANTMNE
+26 
-39 RYMRSMEEMVAR
+39 YR
-51 LEKEKDQIAGVIVTS
+51 LEGDIGVIGVDYPPVNALGQGVREGLVNCLRQGLEDDQ
-66 AKSTF
+66 AKALVVIGEGRTF
-71 FAGGDLNDLI
+71 PAGADI
-81 KVTPEHAAEFAKGV
+81 REF
-95 EAGKAQLR
+95 
-103 RLETLGKPVV
+103 GKPPAGPALPDVISEYESSDKLV
-113 AALNGT
+113 IAAIHGT

-387 DDLSDVD
+387 DDLGDVD

-410 FTELDRV
+410 FSELDRV

-435 IASFTKRPEDVVGMH
+435 IASFTQRPEDVVGMH

>member
-1 MSEALSGKE
+1 MSEVVS
-10 STIRWEQDA
+10 
-19 DNIVTLI
+19 
-26 LDDPQQSANTMNE
+26 
-39 RYMRSMEEMVAR
+39 YR
-51 LEKEKDQIAGVIVTS
+51 LEGDIGVIGVDYPPVNALGQGVREGLVNCLRQGLEDDQ
-66 AKSTF
+66 AKALVVIGEGRTF
-71 FAGGDLNDLI
+71 PAGADI
-81 KVTPEHAAEFAKGV
+81 REF
-95 EAGKAQLR
+95 
-103 RLETLGKPVV
+103 GKPPAGPALPDVISEYESSDKLV
-113 AALNGT
+113 IAAIHGT

-310 RDVKS
+310 RDVNS

-605 IAKFREENGIQS
+605 IAKFREENGIQP

>member
-1 MSEALSGKE
+1 MSEVVS
-10 STIRWEQDA
+10 
-19 DNIVTLI
+19 
-26 LDDPQQSANTMNE
+26 
-39 RYMRSMEEMVAR
+39 YR
-51 LEKEKDQIAGVIVTS
+51 LEGDIGVIGVDYPPVNALGQGVREGLVNCLRQGLEDDQ
-66 AKSTF
+66 AKALVVIGEGRTF
-71 FAGGDLNDLI
+71 PAGADI
-81 KVTPEHAAEFAKGV
+81 REF
-95 EAGKAQLR
+95 
-103 RLETLGKPVV
+103 GKPPAGPALPDVINEYESSDKLV
-113 AALNGT
+113 IAAIHGT

-387 DDLSDVD
+387 DDLGDVD

>member
-1 MSEALSGKE
+1 MSNPVSLSRDSDIGVIRINYPPVNALGHGVREGLQQCLRDALADEQIRAVVVIGEGK
-10 STIRWEQDA
+10 TFPAGADIREFGKP
-19 DNIVTLI
+19 
-26 LDDPQQSANTMNE
+26 PQQPALPT
-39 RYMRSMEEMVAR
+39 
-51 LEKEKDQIAGVIVTS
+51 VI
-66 AKSTF
+66 
-71 FAGGDLNDLI
+71 D
-81 KVTPEHAAEFAKGV
+81 EY
-95 EAGKAQLR
+95 EASDKL
-103 RLETLGKPVV
+103 VV
-113 AALNGT
+113 AAIHGT

-131 DYRVALESAKVGLP
+131 DYRVALDSARLGLP

-162 RLVGAKAALD
+162 RLVGAQKALE
-172 MIVGGNPVKA
+172 MVVGGNPVKA
-182 KDAFKVGIVDEVVGG
+182 KEALSLGLVDEMVSG
-197 DLLEGA
+197 DLLDGA
-203 LAYARK
+203 LAYTRQ
-209 LVADNAPLRKIRDL
+209 LLADNAPLRKLRDL
-223 DVKKEDADL
+223 AVPDAQDGL
-232 FTNYEKSIA
+232 FDQFEQSIA

-246 FKAPFHCIKA
+246 FKAPFSCIKA
-256 VQAAVELPFDEGMKR
+256 VKAAVELPFDKGVER
-271 ERELFAELLVSPESR
+271 ERELFFELLVSPESA

-295 REVAKVPGLPKDTAK
+295 REVAKVPGLDKNTPKREINQVA
-310 RDVKS
+310 V
-315 AAIIGAGTMGG
+315 IGAGTMGG

-335 GIPVK
+335 GIPVRL
-340 ILEVKEDALER
+340 LEVKEDALER
-351 GIAVIR
+351 GVAVIR

-365 KGRITQ
+365 KGRITD

-402 NMDVKKAV
+402 NMDVKEAV
-410 FTELDRV
+410 FSELDRV

-423 LATNTSTLDVNR
+423 LATNTSTLDVDR
-435 IASFTKRPEDVVGMH
+435 IASFTQRPEDVMGMH

-473 VATVMDLSRRIG
+473 IATVMDLSRRIG

-496 FVGNRMLHKRQ
+496 FVGNRMLHRRQ

-513 VNEGANPAQVDKVLF
+513 VNEGASPQQVDKVLF

-553 ELRKEDPDNA
+553 ELRKEDPANGPA
-563 PPRNWTDDL
+563 RNWTDEL
-572 VEQGRLGQKTQA
+572 VEAGRLGQKTQA
-584 GVFDYKEGD
+584 GVFDYKDGD
-593 RTPVPSSEVDAL
+593 RTPVPSTAVDGM
-605 IAKFREENGIQS
+605 IEQYRSNNGITP
-617 RDISDQEILERCMY
+617 REISDQEILERCMY
-631 IMVNE
+631 VMVNE

-674 SVGLKTIYDK
+674 QVGVKAIFEKVNEIY
-684 VSQIHQET
+684 QQT
-692 GSDTWK
+692 GSDVWK
-698 PAALL
+698 PAKLL
-703 EKLAKEGKGFY
+703 SDLAEQGKGFY
-714 S
+714 SK